1 MHIKHAAGFWL
12 VSFMII
18 AVVAILSV
26 IAIPH
31 VGQMLAKDE
40 AKERTLELY
49 QVETAVSDML
59 YQSIC
64 HTLEPVGPTSDMS
77 QVHTQDIYPLVL
89 SDYLVGIKVD
99 SGCSYSFAADG
110 TVVQVAP

>member
-1 MHIKHAAGFWL
+1 MRIRHAAGFWL

-18 AVVAILSV
+18 AVVAILAT

-31 VGQMLAKDE
+31 VGQMLAKDGAE
-40 AKERTLELY
+40 KRELELY
-49 QVETAVSDML
+49 KVETAVSDML

-77 QVHTQDIYPLVL
+77 QVHTRDIDPLVL
-89 SDYLVGIKVD
+89 ADYLVGVTVD
-99 SGCSYSFAADG
+99 SGCRYEFAADG
-110 TVVQVAP
+110 TVVQLAP